1 MARILVIDDEVSVRD
16 TIRLILENRGHHVV
30 VAECGRRGLAAIE
43 AYAFDAVIVDIF
55 MPGMDGFETI
65 GILRQSAPKVA
76 IIAISGYAFREVSWP
91 VPDFLK
97 MACELGA
104 TCCLLKPFKAW
115 EIIKAVETSCGAVRA
130 EEDAAAAGPE
140 ACAAACADLRRQ
152 A

>member
-1 MARILVIDDEVSVRD
+1 MARILVIDDEVCVRNA
-16 TIRLILENRGHHVV
+16 IRLILAHRGHHVV
-30 VAECGRRGLAAIE
+30 VAECGQRGVDAIE

-55 MPGMDGFETI
+55 MPGMDGFQTI
-65 GILRQSAPKVA
+65 RILRQSAPRVA
-76 IIAISGYAFREVSWP
+76 IIAISGYAFREASWP
-91 VPDFLK
+91 MPDFLK
-97 MACELGA
+97 MACDLGA
-104 TCCLLKPFKAW
+104 TSCLRKPFKAW

>member
-43 AYAFDAVIVDIF
+43 AYAFDAVIIDIF

-130 EEDAAAAGPE
+130 EEDAAAGPD

>member
-1 MARILVIDDEVSVRD
+1 MARVLVIDDEVSVRN

-30 VAECGRRGLAAIE
+30 VAECGRRGIAAIE
-43 AYAFDAVIVDIF
+43 VYAFDAVIVDIF

-65 GILRQSAPKVA
+65 GILRQSAPKIG

-97 MACELGA
+97 MACGLGA
-104 TCCLLKPFKAW
+104 TRCLLKPFKAW
-115 EIIKAVETSCGAVRA
+115 ELIEALEAACGPAGT
-130 EEDAAAAGPE
+130 EAAAAGPAARE
-140 ACAAACADLRRQ
+140 ADCADMLRR